1 MTRIHELIVY
11 RNFENGQILEDMAWI
26 FDHAGSE
33 YYNEEDLRG
42 LYYECIHGLVDLAG
56 TYGFEGNLWHT
67 YLTYLLVNNENAF
80 STASEIRGEISG
92 SINELAYHDF
102 EIFKELYDFDFVA
115 VEKALETSCYAMIA
129 DYKGSDD
136 QGKMFNKRIRDRIC
150 ELSRRLGSTESI
162 DEFKKD
168 MSEFYK
174 DFGVGKLGL
183 HKAFRVA
190 HDEDGV
196 HIVPITEDRPCT
208 LERSRG
214 LRGGQEKAHRQYRGL
229 RGGPAGQQL
238 PPFWRCGNRKIHE
251 YQSDSESV
259 LQPRTSND

>member
-102 EIFKELYDFDFVA
+102 EIFKELYDFDFGA

-196 HIVPITEDRPCT
+196 HIVPIT
-208 LERSRG
+208 
-214 LRGGQEKAHRQYRGL
+214 KIAHV
-229 RGGPAGQQL
+229 
-238 PPFWRCGNRKIHE
+238 H
-251 YQSDSESV
+251 
-259 LQPRTSND
+259 

>member
-102 EIFKELYDFDFVA
+102 EIFKE
-115 VEKALETSCYAMIA
+115 M
-129 DYKGSDD
+129 
-136 QGKMFNKRIRDRIC
+136 
-150 ELSRRLGSTESI
+150 
-162 DEFKKD
+162 
-168 MSEFYK
+168 
-174 DFGVGKLGL
+174 
-183 HKAFRVA
+183 
-190 HDEDGV
+190 
-196 HIVPITEDRPCT
+196 
-208 LERSRG
+208 
-214 LRGGQEKAHRQYRGL
+214 
-229 RGGPAGQQL
+229 
-238 PPFWRCGNRKIHE
+238 
-251 YQSDSESV
+251 
-259 LQPRTSND
+259 

>member
-1 MTRIHELIVY
+1 
-11 RNFENGQILEDMAWI
+11 MA
-26 FDHAGSE
+26 S
-33 YYNEEDLRG
+33 
-42 LYYECIHGLVDLAG
+42 
-56 TYGFEGNLWHT
+56 EGNLWHT

-136 QGKMFNKRIRDRIC
+136 QGKMFNKRHPRPDLRAEPPIGKHPSPSTS
-150 ELSRRLGSTESI
+150 SR
-162 DEFKKD
+162 KD

-196 HIVPITEDRPCT
+196 HIVPITKIAHVH
-208 LERSRG
+208 LERSG
-214 LRGGQEKAHRQYRGL
+214 WL
-229 RGGPAGQQL
+229 
-238 PPFWRCGNRKIHE
+238 
-251 YQSDSESV
+251 
-259 LQPRTSND
+259 